1 MTVTSQCLPEYAYF
15 FSYSLITLSYIK
27 KKLPPG
33 SKIPALSTAAEI
45 MLGAMAGALA
55 QIFTIPFSVIAT
67 RQQVGP
73 SEDNSGASGD
83 KTPVDD
89 SFMGVAREIIAE
101 EGVTG
106 PWLGLKPGL
115 VLTVNP
121 AITYGAFERVK
132 SLVLM
137 AEGDITTKTS
147 PWLSFIVGTSG
158 KTLATIVS
166 IAFLQ
171 ACRVTSW
178 FGGR

>member
-1 MTVTSQCLPEYAYF
+1 MTVTSQYLPEYAYF
-15 FSYSLITLSYIK
+15 LSYSLIRSSYIK

-33 SKIPALSTAAEI
+33 SKIPALSTAAEL
-45 MLGAMAGALA
+45 MLGAVAGALA
-55 QIFTIPFSVIAT
+55 QVFTILVSVIAT
-67 RQQVGP
+67 RQQMGP
-73 SEDNSGASGD
+73 SEDNLGVSAD

-89 SFMGVAREIIAE
+89 SFMGVARGIIVE
-101 EGVTG
+101 EGVTS

-147 PWLSFIVGTSG
+147 LSS
-158 KTLATIVS
+158 LALRVRR
-166 IAFLQ
+166 LQ
-171 ACRVTSW
+171 PL
-178 FGGR
+178 